1 MSASFFDFH
10 THDLSAPPGRSIVS
24 LPLETLLCAADFSP
38 RPGVLYSAGIHPWWT
53 CDDAEPLF
61 QGLECL
67 VERGAVVA
75 VGECG
80 LDRLRGAALG
90 VQQEIFGRQIALA
103 ERYALP
109 VTVHCVRAFDVLLGM
124 HKRLRPSTR
133 WTVHGFRGRP
143 ALARQLLAAG
153 LDLSFGSRYHPD
165 SFALTPPSR
174 RHLETDGAD
183 AGGPIPSDL

>member
-1 MSASFFDFH
+1 MSVCFFDFH
-10 THDLSAPPGRSIVS
+10 THDLSAPPGRAVVS
-24 LPLETLLCAADFSP
+24 LPRGVLLCAADFVP

-53 CDDAEPLF
+53 CGDTGPLF
-61 QGLECL
+61 KGLEQL
-67 VERGAVVA
+67 LERGVAVA

-80 LDRLRGAALG
+80 LDRLRGAGLD

-109 VTVHCVRAFDVLLGM
+109 VTVHCVRAFDVLLAM

-153 LDLSFGSRYHPD
+153 LDLSFGPHRHPG

-183 AGGPIPSDL
+183 AGSPPFPDL

>member
-10 THDLSAPPGRSIVS
+10 THDLSAPPGSAIVN
-24 LPLETLLCAADFSP
+24 LPRGVLLCAADFIP
-38 RPGVLYSAGIHPWWT
+38 RSGALYSAGIHPWWT
-53 CDDAEPLF
+53 CGDTEPLF
-61 QGLECL
+61 EGLERL
-67 VERGAVVA
+67 LERGVAVA

-80 LDRLRGAALG
+80 LDCLRGAG
-90 VQQEIFGRQIALA
+90 IDVQREIFRRQVVLA

-109 VTVHCVRAFDVLLGM
+109 VTVHCVRAFDVLLAM

-153 LDLSFGSRYHPD
+153 LDLSFGPRFHSG

-183 AGGPIPSDL
+183 SRSACSDL